1 MCGAAGLEADTS
13 ASTTG
18 EPVPDCTR
26 ALPRTFTEACTGSVP
41 DFRPEALADAGEMS
55 QGFAGRRRDHGARG
69 ERTPKAIPGVEGEL
83 DGQDELSAYG
93 ATEQQRDGFLCR
105 LQREDAVEG
114 RRHLTGVDETREH
127 REVGGVLPAY
137 KRAEALA
144 HER

>member
-1 MCGAAGLEADTS
+1 MLNVNGWDGPYPSTHRSRDECGL
-13 ASTTG
+13 
-18 EPVPDCTR
+18 PVS
-26 ALPRTFTEACTGSVP
+26 FSKGSVP
-41 DFRPEALADAGEMS
+41 DFRPEALADTGEMS

-69 ERTPKAIPGVEGEL
+69 ERTPQAIPGVEGEL

-114 RRHLTGVDETREH
+114 RRHLTGVDEAREH
-127 REVGGVLPAY
+127 REVGGVLPAH